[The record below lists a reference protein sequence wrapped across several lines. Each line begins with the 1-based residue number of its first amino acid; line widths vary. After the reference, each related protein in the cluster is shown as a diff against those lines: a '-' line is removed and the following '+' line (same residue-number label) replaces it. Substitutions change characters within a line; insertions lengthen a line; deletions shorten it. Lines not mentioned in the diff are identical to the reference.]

1 MPGGRRMKLMLA
13 TFVMATMWM
22 TTEVA
27 APYLTHRS
35 PSVKR
40 VALIKIEIPKEITK
54 PWWKQ

>member
-1 MPGGRRMKLMLA
+1 MKLFLT
-13 TFVMATMWM
+13 TFVMVTMWM

-27 APYLTHRS
+27 APYLTHRP